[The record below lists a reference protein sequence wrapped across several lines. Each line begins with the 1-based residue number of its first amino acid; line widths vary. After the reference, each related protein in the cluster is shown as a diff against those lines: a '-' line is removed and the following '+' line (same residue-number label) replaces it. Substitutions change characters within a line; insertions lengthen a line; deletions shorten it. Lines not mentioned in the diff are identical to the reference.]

1 MPEDKKPKKDEEV
14 KDAMASMSSSEH
26 SMSLPKKDKSK
37 KVWIV
42 LFVITLLALMGL
54 GVYGYTKIQT
64 DNKKIKDQQAQI
76 DDLQNKKKTLEDAAA
91 AAATAVTKAVTG
103 NYLEVK
109 ELGFK
114 LPLTDSIKDLQY
126 FVNDKTAF
134 FSTASLQSSAWP
146 SADNDAA
153 KYCSLGSLP
162 LGAVSK
168 FANASEAGPTQQKT
182 LSGFVL
188 GYAPPQSSCSSNQ
201 ATINLQNTQKAA
213 LVKAFES
220 AEKI

>member
-1 MPEDKKPKKDEEV
+1 MPEDKKVKKDSDV
-14 KDAMASMSSSEH
+14 KEAMAHSEH
-26 SMSLPKKDKSK
+26 SMTLPKRDKSK
-37 KVWIV
+37 KVWV
-42 LFVITLLALMGL
+42 TLFVITLLALIGL
-54 GVYGYTKIQT
+54 GVYGYIRVQN
-64 DNKKIKDQQAQI
+64 DN
-76 DDLQNKKKTLEDAAA
+76 KKTLEDAVA
-91 AAATAVTKAVTG
+91 AAATAVTKVVTS

-134 FSTASLQSSAWP
+134 FSTGSLQSSAWP
-146 SADNDAA
+146 SANNDAA

-162 LGAVSK
+162 LGAISK

-188 GYAPPQSSCSSNQ
+188 GYAPPQSSCSANQ

-213 LVKAFES
+213 LLKAFES

>member
-1 MPEDKKPKKDEEV
+1 MPEDKKPTKDKEIKE
-14 KDAMASMSSSEH
+14 AMTTTEH
-26 SMSLPKKDKSK
+26 SMSLPKRDKSK
-37 KVWIV
+37 KVWII
-42 LFVITLLALMGL
+42 LFVITFIALIGMGI
-54 GVYGYTKIQT
+54 YGYIRIKN
-64 DNKKIKDQQAQI
+64 DNNKIKDQQAQI
-76 DDLQNKKKTLEDAAA
+76 SELQNKKKTLEEAAA
-91 AAATAVTKAVTG
+91 AAATAVTKAVAG

-134 FSTASLQSSAWP
+134 FSTGSLQSSAWG
-146 SADNDAA
+146 SASSDAA
-153 KYCSLGSLP
+153 KFCSLGSLP
-162 LGAVSK
+162 LGAISK
-168 FANASEAGPTQQKT
+168 FASASEAGPTQQKT
-182 LSGFVL
+182 IGAIIL

-213 LVKAFES
+213 LLKAFES